1 MIHMFLC
8 TMEMKDYLVKSLKNG
23 QNDLD
28 LARSNHPG
36 CRVAGIAW
44 YLNGKHYLMFGL
56 LYDNYGYTS
65 NELWEYNP
73 EADTWAWIS
82 GNLAEEKQTN
92 YTFPKFGTI

>member
-1 MIHMFLC
+1 
-8 TMEMKDYLVKSLKNG
+8 
-23 QNDLD
+23 
-28 LARSNHPG
+28 
-36 CRVAGIAW
+36 
-44 YLNGKHYLMFGL
+44 MFGL